1 MSRSQ
6 RLLFVA
12 LILLAALFA
21 WGFRGNPAALIFAA
35 GPPLLVAMALVLRFR
50 SAAFWAGV
58 FSLGWFSY
66 GVMEAWTLSG
76 GARAYALSI
85 VMLSLV
91 IVGASSWGGMKA
103 RFGKNA
109 GKQAGKPEGSA

>member
-1 MSRSQ
+1 MSQNHRWLMIA
-6 RLLFVA
+6 LL
-12 LILLAALFA
+12 LLSAIFA
-21 WGFRGNPAALIFAA
+21 WGFRTSPATLIFAA
-35 GPPLLVAMALVLRFR
+35 APPFLIAIALVLRMR

-76 GARAYALSI
+76 PARIYALVI
-85 VMLSLV
+85 VALSLV

-103 RFGKNA
+103 RFGKR
-109 GKQAGKPEGSA
+109 EGSA

>member
-1 MSRSQ
+1 MTASK
-6 RLLFVA
+6 RLLFIA
-12 LILLAALFA
+12 LLLLAALFA
-21 WGFRGNPAALIFAA
+21 WGFRSNPATLIFAA
-35 GPPLLVAMALVLRFR
+35 GPPFLIALALVLRFR

-76 GARAYALSI
+76 GARTYALAI
-85 VMLSLV
+85 VALSLV

-103 RFGKNA
+103 RFGKHD
-109 GKQAGKPEGSA
+109 GKPGGSA